1 MDELKKNGATASLDW
16 QGFGETK
23 PVAPNTNDDGTDNPA
38 GRQANRRVE
47 IYIPT
52 F

>member
-1 MDELKKNGATASLDW
+1 MPVDVGRGDLRVGQDA
-16 QGFGETK
+16 GETK

-47 IYIPT
+47 IFIPT